1 MSAHVRFLISCYL
14 DAIVEPMVSGDY
26 LSAIIHA
33 IQATAVAAH
42 RLAVLYLVLR
52 SAKETGQRRGC
63 AVLAKTVEWVEPL
76 LATGHLRYA

>member
-1 MSAHVRFLISCYL
+1 LNLNLRI
-14 DAIVEPMVSGDY
+14 
-26 LSAIIHA
+26 
-33 IQATAVAAH
+33 ATAVAAH

>member
-1 MSAHVRFLISCYL
+1 M
-14 DAIVEPMVSGDY
+14 
-26 LSAIIHA
+26 
-33 IQATAVAAH
+33 TVAAH
-42 RLAVLYLVLR
+42 PLAVLYLVLR